1 MENDNSIKLVFQAKN
16 EKGDGQELVV
26 ERVLKVTSSEPSA
39 ENAENEGGTVSVVEV
54 ARKMLSAS
62 LRELD
67 EAGMQMREE
76 HQKVALL
83 KVELAML
90 TGARQVTLPAVF
102 KDATTTARPETE
114 EA

>member
-26 ERVLKVTSSEPSA
+26 ERVLKVTSKDGNGGS
-39 ENAENEGGTVSVVEV
+39 EGGAVSVVDA
-54 ARKMLSAS
+54 ARKMLNAS
-62 LRELD
+62 LLELD
-67 EAGMQMREE
+67 EAGMEIPAEQ
-76 HQKVALL
+76 QKVALL

-102 KDATTTARPETE
+102 KEAATTAQPVSE

>member
-1 MENDNSIKLVFQAKN
+1 MENDNAIKLVFQAKN

-26 ERVLKVTSSEPSA
+26 ERVLKVTSNEQSAGSESP
-39 ENAENEGGTVSVVEV
+39 TSVVET
-54 ARKMLSAS
+54 ARKMLEAA

-67 EAGMQMREE
+67 AAGMEMSDEN
-76 HQKVALL
+76 QKVALL

-90 TGARQVTLPAVF
+90 TGAKQVTLPAIF
-102 KDATTTARPETE
+102 KVATAASQQE